1 MKGVYSKDTFNEIL
15 QKCIF
20 KRHFQ
25 CKSVSSKHTLK
36 FFESVSSKNTFSV
49 KLSKLLKVS
58 LENTLLKCIFPKDTF
73 HVEKITLNLGIFL
86 NLYYLMNFLVFLH

>member
-25 CKSVSSKHTLK
+25 CKSVSSKDNFK
-36 FFESVSSKNTFSV
+36 NFESISSKNTFSV
-49 KLSKLLKVS
+49 KFSKLLKVS
-58 LENTLLKCIFPKDTF
+58 LKNTLLKSTFPEDTF
-73 HVEKITLNLGIFL
+73 HVEKIILHLGIFL